1 MNKRVLPGSCILFLM
16 TVLGFNS
23 CGNLNGGVATDKI
36 PFDSIKV
43 DTTVTLSSD
52 SLAPRCTLKLS
63 IYYATGAHAEEIN
76 HALLLSGLLNND
88 YYKVDSTKNVSIPDA
103 VKELV
108 NKTLSGYK
116 KDYSE
121 IYKQDRSS
129 MSLSYELDITT
140 KVQKG
145 RVDVENYLADIYVYT
160 GGAHGQSVSILRNID
175 VKTGELLTK
184 EKVFAANSENAI
196 NELIVKGLAKHYGVR
211 GLKELQD
218 STSVFAFM
226 EPYVPNDFL
235 LEKDS
240 VRFVYSTDE
249 IACHAAGP
257 QEVAVSYKDL
267 GKLLKK

>member
-1 MNKRVLPGSCILFLM
+1 MNKHVLSGLCTLSIIIILGL
-16 TVLGFNS
+16 NS
-23 CGNLNGGVATDKI
+23 CGNLNGGAGTNRI
-36 PFDSIKV
+36 AFDSVKV
-43 DTTVTLSSD
+43 DTVVALSSD
-52 SLAPRCTLKLS
+52 SLTPKCTLKLS
-63 IYYATGAHAEEIN
+63 IKYATGAHAEQIN
-76 HALLLSGLLNND
+76 HALMLSGILNND
-88 YYKVDSTKNVSIPDA
+88 YYKVDSTQNVSVPDA
-103 VKELV
+103 VKLLV
-108 NKTLSGYK
+108 NKTISGYK
-116 KDYSE
+116 KDYNE

-129 MSLSYELDITT
+129 MSLNYELDITT
-140 KVQKG
+140 KVRKG
-145 RVDVENYLADIYVYT
+145 REGVENYLADIYVYT

-184 EKVFAANSENAI
+184 EKVFAAHSENAI
-196 NELIVKGLAKHYGVR
+196 NTLIVKGLAKHYGVR